1 MTTRPPRTIHLKGHR
16 AGPAP
21 CRYTPNIRTFLPA
34 LPTLATVLHQHI
46 SPADAIGLAVLGI
59 LAGWLGAVVGIG
71 GGVVIV
77 PTLVLLFHFDTKVA
91 VASSL
96 VAVVATSAAAG
107 SAYAGSGQLNMR
119 LALTLEIATTM
130 GGLAGGVVA
139 VLIAPTVIDGLFA
152 LVMLVTAVLVLRGRD
167 EHGEVVGEVDA
178 TDTGAHGDPHAE
190 PASPVPTAP
199 GDTPAM
205 AAGVDDPVLASAV
218 DAGGE
223 RAGAAAM
230 VASGKRVGWEE
241 RGRLA
246 GAYHDLTT
254 DALVTYR
261 AIRLW
266 IGWAVSFVAGLLSG
280 LLGVGGG
287 FLKVPA
293 MHLGMKVP
301 IKVSAATSNFMIGV
315 TAVASLFVYFARG
328 YVLPFAAAPVALGI
342 AVGAFFGAKSSQ
354 RVSGRT
360 LGRILAGVLI
370 LVAVQ
375 MGLKA
380 LGIANV

>member
-1 MTTRPPRTIHLKGHR
+1 M
-16 AGPAP
+16 
-21 CRYTPNIRTFLPA
+21 
-34 LPTLATVLHQHI
+34 
-46 SPADAIGLAVLGI
+46 LGI
-59 LAGWLGAVVGIG
+59 FAGWLGAVVGIG

-77 PTLVLLFHFDTKVA
+77 PALVLLFHFDTKVA

-152 LVMLVTAVLVLRGRD
+152 VVMLVTAFLVMRGRD
-167 EHGEVVGEVDA
+167 EHGEVVGEAGAADV
-178 TDTGAHGDPHAE
+178 GAHADPPAE
-190 PASPVPTAP
+190 TASPAPNAPGAVPT
-199 GDTPAM
+199 M
-205 AAGVDDPVLASAV
+205 AAGSDDPVLASAV
-218 DAGGE
+218 EAGGE
-223 RAGAAAM
+223 RAVAAAM